1 MRFLQL
7 LQRLKYIMFNKYTFV
22 NCMILA
28 LISTMFPISQAAP
41 AAQEYQIK
49 AVFLFNF
56 VSFITWPA
64 NSFKQESDPF
74 RVCIFGEDPFGT
86 VLDLTIENHTVEGR
100 EMKILRLKDLPTIR
114 NCQILFISDSE
125 QARQKDILKTIR
137 ALPILSVGDSEN
149 FIQQGGMIK
158 FFSHNNKIRLGV
170 NPDALE
176 TVGLKA
182 NANLLNLAII
192 ERATGAGK

>member
-1 MRFLQL
+1 
-7 LQRLKYIMFNKYTFV
+7 
-22 NCMILA
+22 MILA

>member
-7 LQRLKYIMFNKYTFV
+7 FQWLKYTMFSKYTLIHCVAFT
-22 NCMILA
+22 
-28 LISTMFPISQAAP
+28 LISTMYPMSQAAP

-56 VSFITWPA
+56 VNFITWPPNA
-64 NSFKQESDPF
+64 FKQESDPF
-74 RVCIFGEDPFGT
+74 RICLLGEDPFGV
-86 VLDLTIENHTVEGR
+86 VLDLTVEDHTVEGR
-100 EMKILRLKDLPTIR
+100 DLKILRLKDIQMIR
-114 NCQILFISDSE
+114 SCQILFISNSE
-125 QARQKDILKTIR
+125 QARHKDILKTIR
-137 ALPILSVGDSEN
+137 TLPVLSIGDN
-149 FIQQGGMIK
+149 DDFIQQGGMIK
-158 FFSHNNKIRLGV
+158 FFNHNNKIRLGV

-192 ERATGAGK
+192 ERGGAGK